1 MTSSWAAPLAVA
13 ALLAVVTGC
22 APERRAATLPAD
34 RNAPI
39 LYVALGDSTVEGVG
53 ASGPAATYVA
63 RVHER
68 LRARYPRARVANLG
82 AGGATSADVRTEQL
96 ERAVAFR
103 PQLVTLSV
111 GPNDV
116 TTRVSLA
123 DYEGNVDAILRRLAE
138 VGTPVVVVNLM
149 PDLTLTP
156 RFAGHPE
163 AGTVG
168 RRAAAFN
175 DVLRRKAREYGAAL
189 VDLYEASRAEVPRQ
203 PWLVGAD
210 GYHPSD
216 AGYARWAELMWQGIE
231 ARLTR

>member
-1 MTSSWAAPLAVA
+1 MPSWAAPLAVA
-13 ALLAVVTGC
+13 ALLAVIAGC
-22 APERRAATLPAD
+22 AQERAATLPAD

-53 ASGPAATYVA
+53 ASGPSATYVS

-68 LRARYPRARVANLG
+68 LRAHYPRARVVNLG
-82 AGGATSADVRTEQL
+82 AGGATSADVRTEQV

-123 DYEGNVDAILRRLAE
+123 DYERNVDTILHRLAE

-156 RFAGHPE
+156 RFAGRPE
-163 AGTVG
+163 ADAVG
-168 RRAAAFN
+168 RRAVAFN
-175 DVLRRKAREYGAAL
+175 DVLRRKAREYGAAV